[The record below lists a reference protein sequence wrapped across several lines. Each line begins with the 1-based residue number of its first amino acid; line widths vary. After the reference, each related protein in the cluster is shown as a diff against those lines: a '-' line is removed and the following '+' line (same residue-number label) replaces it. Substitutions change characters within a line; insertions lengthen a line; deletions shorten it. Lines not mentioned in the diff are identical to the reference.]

1 MAEALLL
8 AACVSGYAGFGLLAV
23 SLPRHWHELAGAAAL
38 APARCRALRRVGA
51 LAIAGSFA
59 LALWR
64 DGAGFGCLL
73 GILLLSACAAAVAFT
88 LSARPRWLVV
98 LAGRLGE
105 RPR

>member
-8 AACVSGYAGFGLLAV
+8 AACVAGYAGFGLLAV

-38 APARCRALRRVGA
+38 PAARCRALRRAGA

-64 DGAGFGCLL
+64 DGAGFGSLL

-88 LSARPRWLVV
+88 LNARPRWLVG
-98 LAGRLGE
+98 LACRLTD